1 MGTSYFRV
9 SPWLMDVS
17 LIPKVGRRNYVP
29 YKVQSLG
36 LLRPETMEL
45 GFHRELTSS
54 ASA

>member
-9 SPWLMDVS
+9 SPWLLDVS
-17 LIPKVGRRNYVP
+17 LIPKVGRGNYVP
-29 YKVQSLG
+29 HIVQSQG

-45 GFHRELTSS
+45 GFHRELASS